1 MASMGMTK
9 VTMTLDDEAIRQ
21 LDLTAKRLRQ
31 PKSEITRRAIVEFAH
46 RSERPS
52 DEEIARKLAVIDAM
66 TRRSPSRPQAEVTA
80 ELAEIRERRR
90 SGWREPR

>member
-1 MASMGMTK
+1 MTK

-21 LDLTAKRLRQ
+21 LELTAKRLRQ
-31 PKSEITRRAIVEFAH
+31 PKSEVTRRALVEFAQ

-52 DEEIARKLAVIDAM
+52 EAEIARKLAVIDAM
-66 TRRSPSRPQAEVTA
+66 MRRPASRPEVEVIS

-90 SGWREPR
+90 SGWRDPQ